1 MSLVME
7 DNLRKIQRLLKG
19 GDVDQARKEA
29 EMLINGEPEAA
40 FANLCLS
47 YVYFYGLNDNE
58 NASKYIAKALQ
69 LEYLNEEL
77 LSVGLDIFSAQNNY
91 KKVRELAEIGL
102 KKYPENGN
110 FNFFMGEAVRCFEPV
125 KNSLVY
131 LEKAI
136 ALEPENEIYLGKYAY
151 ILYTSF
157 PKKKEEALR
166 AERQALKLNS
176 ENTINLVLFAT
187 AAMYQGN
194 FKKAR
199 MFAEVAMR
207 LDPYNKDAYSIYKKT
222 IGTKNKFCDF
232 TAKFAHVI
240 GLPVSKFCSLFTFV
254 YFKNK
259 NLYYFLYFLSSFVLG
274 ILPIYLIGWYAST
287 IYILVFGI
295 HFISSKIQE
304 KIHKEVGLIKAVD
317 KKNIVRSNQNTRE
330 QEISKREYKLLPEE
344 HIKIQSYS
352 NIEHPR
358 YNIWYICL
366 LIVLSLLLVLRVANF
381 YSPYHKVYK
390 NNVRNNY
397 EEQPQSYKPYQDEN
411 VVPNNHEEKRSSLI
425 ISKDKLQRQ
434 EELDLIYM
442 ISSALGLLET
452 SDFSEKSLRQF
463 ITDSYVPTV
472 MEKAGQQS
480 IQSLRSEYLVRIYK
494 EGTNVYVLM
503 KNDGSISI
511 IEISQGE
518 INHIY
523 GENWDKSEQ
532 EINTYHELID
542 KFKREGVQLE

>member
-1 MSLVME
+1 MSIVME

-40 FANLCLS
+40 SANLCLS

-58 NASKYIAKALQ
+58 NASKYIAKALR
-69 LEYLNEEL
+69 LEYLNEEV
-77 LSVGLDIFSAQNNY
+77 LSVGLDIFCAQNNY

-102 KKYPENGN
+102 KNYSENGK

-151 ILYTSF
+151 ILYTSY
-157 PKKKEEALR
+157 PKKQEEALR

-187 AAMYQGN
+187 AATYQGN

-222 IGTKNKFCDF
+222 IGTKNKFCNF

-259 NLYYFLYFLSSFVLG
+259 NLYYFLYFLSSFVWG
-274 ILPIYLIGWYAST
+274 ILPIYLIGWYASP
-287 IYILVFGI
+287 IYILFFGM

-304 KIHKEVGLIKAVD
+304 KIHREVGLIKAVD
-317 KKNIVRSNQNTRE
+317 KKNTLRSNQNTRE
-330 QEISKREYKLLPEE
+330 QEFLKREYKLLPEE
-344 HIKIQSYS
+344 RIEIQSYS
-352 NIEHPR
+352 NIEYPR

-366 LIVLSLLLVLRVANF
+366 LIILSLLLVLRVGNF

-390 NNVRNNY
+390 NNV
-397 EEQPQSYKPYQDEN
+397 
-411 VVPNNHEEKRSSLI
+411 PNNHEE
-425 ISKDKLQRQ
+425 
-434 EELDLIYM
+434 
-442 ISSALGLLET
+442 
-452 SDFSEKSLRQF
+452 
-463 ITDSYVPTV
+463 
-472 MEKAGQQS
+472 
-480 IQSLRSEYLVRIYK
+480 
-494 EGTNVYVLM
+494 
-503 KNDGSISI
+503 
-511 IEISQGE
+511 
-518 INHIY
+518 
-523 GENWDKSEQ
+523 
-532 EINTYHELID
+532 
-542 KFKREGVQLE
+542 

>member
-1 MSLVME
+1 ME

-19 GDVDQARKEA
+19 GDVDQAKKEA

-40 FANLCLS
+40 SANLCLS

-69 LEYLNEEL
+69 LEYLNEEV
-77 LSVGLDIFSAQNNY
+77 LSVGLDIFCAQNNY
-91 KKVRELAEIGL
+91 KKVRELAEVGL
-102 KKYPENGN
+102 KNYPENGK

-151 ILYTSF
+151 ILYTSY
-157 PKKKEEALR
+157 PKKQEG

-187 AAMYQGN
+187 AATYQGN

-222 IGTKNKFCDF
+222 IGTKNKFCNF

-240 GLPVSKFCSLFTFV
+240 GLPVSKFCSLFTFI

-259 NLYYFLYFLSSFVLG
+259 NLYYFLYFLSSFVWG
-274 ILPIYLIGWYAST
+274 ILPIYLIGWYASP
-287 IYILVFGI
+287 IYILFFGM

-304 KIHKEVGLIKAVD
+304 KIHREVGLIKAVD
-317 KKNIVRSNQNTRE
+317 KKNTLRSNQNTRE
-330 QEISKREYKLLPEE
+330 QEILKREYKLLPEE
-344 HIKIQSYS
+344 RIEIQSYS
-352 NIEHPR
+352 NIEYPR

-366 LIVLSLLLVLRVANF
+366 LIVLSLLLVLRVGNF

-390 NNVRNNY
+390 NNVPNNH

-425 ISKDKLQRQ
+425 ISKDKLQKQ

-442 ISSALGLLET
+442 TSSTLGLLET

-480 IQSLRSEYLVRIYK
+480 IQNLRSEYLVRIYK

-503 KNDGSISI
+503 KTDGSISI

>member
-1 MSLVME
+1 ME
-7 DNLRKIQRLLKG
+7 DNLRKIQHLLKG

-40 FANLCLS
+40 SANLCLS

-69 LEYLNEEL
+69 LEYLNEEV
-77 LSVGLDIFSAQNNY
+77 LSVGLDIFCAQNNY

-102 KKYPENGN
+102 KNYPENGK

-151 ILYTSF
+151 ILYTSY
-157 PKKKEEALR
+157 PKKQEEALR

-187 AAMYQGN
+187 AATYQGN

-222 IGTKNKFCDF
+222 IGTKNKFCNF

-259 NLYYFLYFLSSFVLG
+259 NLYYFLYFLSSFVWG
-274 ILPIYLIGWYAST
+274 ILPIYLIGWYASP
-287 IYILVFGI
+287 IYILFFGM

-304 KIHKEVGLIKAVD
+304 KIHREVGLIKAVD
-317 KKNIVRSNQNTRE
+317 KKNTLRSNQNTRE
-330 QEISKREYKLLPEE
+330 QEILKREYKLLPEE
-344 HIKIQSYS
+344 RIEIQSYS
-352 NIEHPR
+352 NIEYPR

-366 LIVLSLLLVLRVANF
+366 LIILSLLLVLRVGNF

-390 NNVRNNY
+390 NNVPNNH

-411 VVPNNHEEKRSSLI
+411 VVPNNHEEKRNSLI
-425 ISKDKLQRQ
+425 ISKDKLQKQ

-442 ISSALGLLET
+442 TSSTLGLLET

-480 IQSLRSEYLVRIYK
+480 IQNLRSEYLVRIYK
-494 EGTNVYVLM
+494 EETNVYVLM

-542 KFKREGVQLE
+542 KFKGEGVQLE